1 MQILTQEGPEWG
13 LRPLTS
19 STDLPCDR
27 TLDHTLS
34 SRVLAARSWNTKKIR
49 NASIFLVFCWFHQ
62 LTETH
67 TKFLACLLSSKL
79 SLLLFARPP
88 RHWCLP
94 YTLCRCLGG
103 AGKRCPFAQGSPSR
117 WGSSK
122 GGSLLCLLRVFSKNE
137 VSVKRRLA

>member
-1 MQILTQEGPEWG
+1 M
-13 LRPLTS
+13 
-19 STDLPCDR
+19 
-27 TLDHTLS
+27 
-34 SRVLAARSWNTKKIR
+34 
-49 NASIFLVFCWFHQ
+49 FCWFHQ

-122 GGSLLCLLRVFSKNE
+122 GGSLLCLFSRSRVLSDSPPARGRTSALCRFLTRFETDDSFFCPNFLPFFSLPLHPTILPSSSYVPNP
-137 VSVKRRLA
+137 SISLAI